1 MVTTA
6 TRTKRISTQFFAG
19 LNNKI
24 AAMRASGKDV
34 IRLDVG
40 SPDLPP
46 PKAVIEA
53 LYRSASAP
61 DHHGYQAYN
70 ATPDLRRAWGEMY
83 RRLYSVELDPDTEIV
98 PLLGSKEGIF
108 HLTQALVEPGDVILI
123 PDPGYLTYPQST
135 RFAGGIQYSM
145 PLLPERNF
153 LPEFEEIPADIANQ
167 AKILWLNYPN
177 NPTAATASLEF
188 FEQAVKFARK
198 FDCLLCHDA
207 AYNQVTFDGYQAP
220 SLMQVPG
227 AKDVA
232 LEFNTLSKSH
242 NMAGWRVGVAV
253 GQSETLRALYTV
265 KTNTDSGHFLPI
277 LEAATTALSGDQ
289 SWIESRNQIYRQ
301 RRDVVI
307 QALSEM
313 GFEVAAPRASLYVWA
328 PVPHGWSSS
337 EFTNEVLENALVSLT
352 PGTVFGQYG
361 EGFVRIALTAPEQR
375 LAVAMQRF
383 THFMRSN
390 GYKP

>member
-1 MVTTA
+1 MVTSA

-307 QALSEM
+307 QALSEL
-313 GFEVAAPRASLYVWA
+313 GFEVATPRASLYVWA

-361 EGFVRIALTAPEQR
+361 EGFVRIALTAPE
-375 LAVAMQRF
+375 
-383 THFMRSN
+383 
-390 GYKP
+390 

>member
-1 MVTTA
+1 MITTA

-19 LNNKI
+19 LNTKI
-24 AAMRASGKDV
+24 AAMKARGQDV

-46 PKAVIEA
+46 PAPVIEA
-53 LYRSASAP
+53 LYRSASTH

-70 ATPDLRRAWGEMY
+70 ATPDLRQAWAEMY
-83 RRLYSVELDPDTEIV
+83 RRLYNVELNPDTEVV

-108 HLTQALVEPGDVILI
+108 HLTQALVESGDVVLV
-123 PDPGYLTYPQST
+123 PDPGYLTYPQAA
-135 RFAGGIQYSM
+135 RFAGGIPYSM

-153 LPEFEEIPADIANQ
+153 IPNLEEIPSDIAQ
-167 AKILWLNYPN
+167 KAKILWLNYPN

-188 FEQAVKFARK
+188 FEQAVKFAQK

-207 AYNQVTFDGYQAP
+207 AYNQVTFDDYQAP

-227 AKDVA
+227 AKNIA

-277 LEAATTALSGDQ
+277 LDAATAALSGDQ
-289 SWIESRNQIYRQ
+289 SWIEVRNQIYRQ

-307 QALSEM
+307 QALSKI
-313 GFEVAAPRASLYVWA
+313 GSEVPIPQASLYVWI
-328 PVPHGWSSS
+328 PVPEGWSSI
-337 EFTNEVLENALVSLT
+337 EFTNAVLENALVSLT
-352 PGTVFGQYG
+352 PGPVFGQHG
-361 EGFVRIALTAPEQR
+361 EGFIRIALTAPEER
-375 LAVAMQRF
+375 LVDAMQRL
-383 THFMRSN
+383 THFIISN
-390 GYKP
+390 GYIP